1 MRPLKLL
8 FITPLVGLM
17 ALYMAVA
24 YGILYLLIATF
35 SFVYKDHYGFDQG
48 ELGLTFLPGGIGMM
62 IGVVTF
68 GALSDVFVKNR
79 QNQGLDHKP
88 EVRLSPAL
96 AMPCGIVLPIG
107 LFIYGWTVQ
116 YGVHFIVPMLGVA
129 IFSCGLMGVM
139 MCVQNYLLDTYP
151 RYAASVTAA
160 LAVLRSFAAAFL
172 PLAGLDMYDAL
183 GLGWGN
189 SLLAFVCVAMIPI
202 PIYFYTFSERL
213 RKRFNPSL

>member
-1 MRPLKLL
+1 MSEILAVRVPEAPGFIYCKKFKLAIMRPLKLL

-35 SFVYKDHYGFDQG
+35 SFVYKDHYGFDEG

-139 MCVQNYLLDTYP
+139 VRNNPYLTHSEGTLTTNRCASKTTFWTRIP
-151 RYAASVTAA
+151 GTRRLLPQPWRYFDHLLPHSSPW
-160 LAVLRSFAAAFL
+160 LA
-172 PLAGLDMYDAL
+172 
-183 GLGWGN
+183 
-189 SLLAFVCVAMIPI
+189 
-202 PIYFYTFSERL
+202 
-213 RKRFNPSL
+213 